1 MDMGFLDIIG
11 SALSAAAGS
20 IGKVLGSVGGAL
32 ASFASRAVG
41 VVGQIASKAGAFMN
55 LLSSLPLGPLGP
67 VIGTIIEQIALKVI
81 AMSIEYLAKK
91 LGIIDAEEK
100 SEEVGYR
107 VEEAQEHEDWKKQED
122 FPSFEEYYAYLK
134 DQIPDAE
141 IDYAKLKENRER
153 YRVLGTMEL
162 THGLEERMEI
172 KLPEEFLFEIGRSRM
187 EGVEVQ
193 AIVEAFKRLGYES
206 VNLSD
211 YLQGKLERKE
221 SKQIEKALLSSM
233 KKYYPDKAEDALYE
247 RLGVMRMAS
256 RDDAKLFDVYED
268 KFTEENRKK
277 IEANPNAIEDL

>member
-1 MDMGFLDIIG
+1 MGFLDIIG

-55 LLSSLPLGPLGP
+55 LLSSLPLGPLGS

-107 VEEAQEHEDWKKQED
+107 VEEAQEHENWKKQED

>member
-1 MDMGFLDIIG
+1 MGFLDIIG

-153 YRVLGTMEL
+153 YRLLGTMEL

>member
-1 MDMGFLDIIG
+1 MGFLDIIG